1 MSKLGVVVVG
11 GGVIG
16 LWQALE
22 LARRGHRVA
31 LREAA
36 QESATGGA
44 SRLAGAML
52 APWCESDG
60 APAVV
65 RDLGIEGIAHWRG
78 VIPDLAMTGS
88 LVVAHARDRGE
99 LARMARITGGCRPVG
114 QAEIAAL
121 EPGLAPFEHGL
132 FYSDEGHLAP
142 RRALTSLVGAL
153 RAHGAELRFAEPVPE
168 PVWLAASGAELLI
181 DCRGLA
187 ARGDV
192 EGLRGVRGEM
202 LVVEAPGFT
211 LSRPV
216 RLLHPRWPIY
226 VVPWGESRF
235 MVGATMIEGDGAAAM
250 TVRSALELLGSAVS
264 LAPTLGGARI
274 VEHNAG
280 LRPSFDDNVPKILA
294 RGRRLIVNGAFRHG
308 YLMAP
313 ALARIAA
320 DHLEHGTPIP
330 SALGGATIT

>member
-1 MSKLGVVVVG
+1 MPKLSVVIVG
-11 GGVIG
+11 AGVIG

-22 LARRGHRVA
+22 LARRGHSIT

-36 QESATGGA
+36 PETATGGA

-60 APAVV
+60 APPIV
-65 RDLGIEGIAHWRG
+65 RDLGLRGIARWQS
-78 VIPDLAMTGS
+78 VVPDLPLTGS
-88 LVVAHARDRGE
+88 LVVAHGRDRGE
-99 LARMARITGGCRPVG
+99 LARTARITGGCRG
-114 QAEIAAL
+114 IGADEIAAL
-121 EPGLAPFEHGL
+121 EPGLARFEHGL
-132 FYSDEGHLAP
+132 FYPDEGHVAP
-142 RRALTSLVGAL
+142 RRALASLVGAL
-153 RAHGAELRFAEPVPE
+153 RGVGAELRFGEPVAD
-168 PVWLAASGAELLI
+168 PVWLAGSGADVVI

-202 LVVEAPGFT
+202 LVVEARGFAIK
-211 LSRPV
+211 RPV

-226 VVPWGESRF
+226 VVPWGEARF
-235 MVGATMIEGDGAAAM
+235 MIGATMIEGDGAAMM
-250 TVRSALELLGSAVS
+250 TVRSALELIGSAVS
-264 LAPTLGGARI
+264 LAPALADAHI

-280 LRPSFDDNVPKILA
+280 LRPSFDDNVPKILV

-313 ALARIAA
+313 ALAAIVA
-320 DHLEHGTPIP
+320 DHLERGAPIP
-330 SALGGATIT
+330 PELGGAS